1 MSVSRARGPCVLSL
15 ALIVLAACD
24 GKARDGVDAQVTTR
38 GTIEI
43 TAELLEFPETV
54 EILAKYTYDF
64 ALVMKYRVL
73 EVHRG
78 ELDSDVVYVG
88 HYNPLKPRPE
98 AADGRIGDIGGD
110 LDQFRVGDLHRL
122 AMEVPIEDYCMAGII
137 NKYFD
142 QEIGPVY
149 WAVWT
154 NRVVK

>member
-1 MSVSRARGPCVLSL
+1 MTPSRTRGPRVLSL
-15 ALIVLAACD
+15 AFILFAACGGD
-24 GKARDGVDAQVTTR
+24 ARDGIDAQVTTM
-38 GTIEI
+38 GSIEV
-43 TAELLEFPETV
+43 TAELLEIPEKV

-88 HYNPLKPRPE
+88 HYNPLKPRAE

-110 LDQFRVGDLHRL
+110 LDQFRVGDRHRL

-142 QEIGPVY
+142 QETGPVY

>member
-1 MSVSRARGPCVLSL
+1 MSPSRNWVQRIVPL
-15 ALIVLAACD
+15 ALIVLAAC
-24 GKARDGVDAQVTTR
+24 GGEARDGVDAQVTTR
-38 GTIEI
+38 GSFEV
-43 TAELLEFPETV
+43 TAELLEIPEKV

-73 EVHRG
+73 AVHHG
-78 ELDSDVVYVG
+78 ELDSEVIYVG
-88 HYNPLKPRPE
+88 HYNPLKPRAE
-98 AADGRIGDIGGD
+98 AADGRIDDIGGD
-110 LDQFRVGDLHRL
+110 LDQFRVGDRHRL

-142 QEIGPVY
+142 QETGPVY

>member
-1 MSVSRARGPCVLSL
+1 MSPSRTWVQRVFPL
-15 ALIVLAACD
+15 ALICFATC
-24 GKARDGVDAQVTTR
+24 GGEPRDGVDAQVTKR
-38 GTIEI
+38 GSFEV
-43 TAELLEFPETV
+43 TAELLEIPEKV

-78 ELDSDVVYVG
+78 KLDSDVIYVG
-88 HYNPLKPRPE
+88 HYNPLKSRVE
-98 AADGRIGDIGGD
+98 AADGRSGDIGGD
-110 LDQFRVGDLHRL
+110 LDQFRVGDRHRM

-142 QEIGPVY
+142 QETGPVY